1 MPRELAPRVP
11 SDKDLHKE
19 IVKLKKIPKGEP
31 GSLEWMYGVS
41 KCCAQEALID
51 LDQSYDNAFIRL
63 DKGED
68 PGFPNFKSRSRNPGH
83 FRVTGQVYVKEG
95 KIHIPRIGMICFM
108 PGDRGYIP
116 ERSYVYASI
125 VEDHGRWCVSVTIK
139 LDVPDFDP
147 DFESDP
153 RPVVGCDVGVRDL
166 CHLSDGVVIQNAQA
180 LKQEEKRLQ
189 KSKLSIA
196 RKQRASDK
204 AHGGPRKKGE
214 RREESKRLQR
224 ARKKAASLQLRV
236 ANLRKDSLHKATT
249 FLAKTYKVIV
259 VEDLHGKN
267 MTKRCHGK
275 GRAAKAGLNRAIL
288 DSGMLRIQSL
298 LSYKLPLHGGR
309 LIVVPAYY
317 TSRTCS
323 HCGAQ
328 NDPGS
333 SKVYKCAKCGLVID
347 RDRNASL
354 NILKAAASWSADFV
368 SFFGFPESGL
378 KKKKKRRRRGANVR
392 PKAQC
397 CNAKCQ
403 TAGCE
408 DPTIDSGCKS

>member
-1 MPRELAPRVP
+1 MPSWLAPRVP

-19 IVKLKKIPKGEP
+19 IVKLKNIPEGEP
-31 GSLEWMYGVS
+31 CSLSWMHGVS

-51 LDQSYDNAFIRL
+51 LDQAYDYSFIRL

-68 PGFPNFKSRSRNPGH
+68 PGFPNFKSRSKNPGH

-95 KIHIPRIGMICFM
+95 KVHIPRIGMIRFM
-108 PGDRGYIP
+108 PGDRSYIP
-116 ERSYVYASI
+116 EGSYAHASI
-125 VEDHGRWCVSVTIK
+125 VEDHGRWCVSVPIRTEC
-139 LDVPDFDP
+139 PDFDP
-147 DFESDP
+147 KGDERS
-153 RPVVGCDVGVRDL
+153 VVGCDVGVRDL
-166 CHLSDGVVIQNAQA
+166 CHLSDGMVIPNARA
-180 LKQEEKRLQ
+180 LKQEKRRLR

-224 ARKKAASLQLRV
+224 ARKKAARLARRV

-288 DSGMLRIQSL
+288 DSGMLRIKSL

-323 HCGAQ
+323 HCGER

-347 RDRNASL
+347 RDKNASL
-354 NILKAAASWSADFV
+354 NILKAAASWSVDFV
-368 SFFGFPESGL
+368 SFFGFDPG
-378 KKKKKRRRRGANVR
+378 KGATKKKKRRRRGANVR
-392 PKAQC
+392 PKV
-397 CNAKCQ
+397 KDRKVGDPK
-403 TAGCE
+403 AGCN
-408 DPTIDSGCKS
+408 DPTVEHD